1 MLKIYAI
8 GGYSQIGKNMTAVQY
23 NDEII
28 VLDCGFWMEKIMSY
42 EGEENAASLPV
53 EALYQYEIVPDD
65 RQFYKNHGKQVKA
78 IFSTHAHLDHCAAIP
93 ALAGKYKCPVI
104 ATPFT
109 IEVIKKLASERKEAL
124 PRLIK
129 MKAGNMYEVSKN
141 INVEFIHVT
150 HSTIQTVIIAV
161 HTPDGIIVYANDW
174 RFDENPIIEKR
185 TDYARLKKLKKK
197 GVLALITDST
207 RIEDES
213 KTFSESTVRSMFLDI
228 LPGVDTKENLLITT
242 TFASHI
248 ERIKTILDI
257 AKKINRKP
265 VILGTSMSNYIRSA
279 EKIGV
284 VNFSKE
290 AMIVRGEKNIN
301 RVMRRIN
308 KNRKDYLII
317 CTGNQGEPNAVLTR
331 ISRNEFE
338 LNLLPKDA
346 VIFSSK
352 TIPSPINI
360 AQRAELERKLKNKG
374 VRIITDVHV
383 SGHAGR
389 EDQREMIEL
398 LKPKHYIPTHGGMVK
413 LASGVN
419 LASEEGYELGKTSH
433 ILQDG
438 QSIVLVK

>member
-28 VLDCGFWMEKIMSY
+28 ILDCGFWMEKIMSY

-53 EALYQYEIVPDD
+53 ESLYKYEIVPDD
-65 RQFYKNHGKQVKA
+65 RKFFEEHGKQVKA

-109 IEVIKKLASERKEAL
+109 IEVIKRLASERKEKT

-129 MKAGNMYEVSKN
+129 MKEGNFFEVSKN
-141 INVEFIHVT
+141 VKVEFIHVT

-174 RFDENPIIEKR
+174 RFDENPIIEKK
-185 TDYARLKKLKKK
+185 TNYARLKKISKE

-207 RIEDES
+207 RVDDES
-213 KTFSESTVRSMFLDI
+213 KTFSEATVRSMFLDI
-228 LPGVDTKENLLITT
+228 LPGVNNKKNLLIVT

-248 ERIKTILDI
+248 ERIRTILDM
-257 AKKINRKP
+257 AKKLNRKP
-265 VILGTSMSNYIRSA
+265 IILGTSMSNYINAA

-284 VNFSKE
+284 TNFSKE
-290 AMIVRGEKNIN
+290 AQIVRGEKNIN
-301 RVMRRIN
+301 KIMRKIN
-308 KNRKDYLII
+308 KNRGEYLII

-331 ISRNEFE
+331 IARNEFD
-338 LNLLPKDA
+338 LNLMPKDA
-346 VIFSSK
+346 VIFSSR
-352 TIPSPINI
+352 TIPSPINV
-360 AQRAELERKLKNKG
+360 AQRADLERKLRNKG

-389 EDQREMIEL
+389 EDQREILEI

-413 LASGVN
+413 LASAVD
-419 LASEEGYELGKTSH
+419 LAGEEGYELGKTSH

-438 QSIVLVK
+438 QSIVLIK